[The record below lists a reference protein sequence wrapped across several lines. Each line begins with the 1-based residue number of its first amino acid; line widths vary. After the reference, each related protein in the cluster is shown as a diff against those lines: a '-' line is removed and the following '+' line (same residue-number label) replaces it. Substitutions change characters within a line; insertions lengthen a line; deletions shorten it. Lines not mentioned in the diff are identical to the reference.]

1 MTPRKCT
8 ICGQEYTPTAYNQT
22 RCKTCVDA
30 RRMRCK
36 LCGAIYTAEAY
47 NRPGNR
53 SRCPDCLAKLR
64 GDINR
69 AQARPQSD
77 AARAKAHNAKSAAGR
92 INIHAAHEAQKS
104 HPRTAKGSH
113 EHAHA
118 KIWLLRSPDGQPFEV
133 RNLRAFIVEHP
144 DDFPNIPQARKQLYL
159 IARSHREPD
168 GNFRH
173 QHSYHGWTMDAPPI
187 IPEDIAQAKAYRERL
202 ENKRQAMRDAS
213 QPTDMESDAP

>member
-22 RCKTCVDA
+22 RCKECVDA

-36 LCGAIYTAEAY
+36 ICGVVYTAEAY

-53 SRCPDCLAKLR
+53 SRCPACLSKFR
-64 GDINR
+64 GDMNR

-77 AARAKAHNAKSAAGR
+77 AARAKAHDAKGAVGR
-92 INIHAAHEAQKS
+92 ITIRAAQDASKT

-118 KIWLLRSPDGQPFEV
+118 KIYFMRSPRGEGYEV
-133 RNLRAFIVEHP
+133 QNLCAFIMEHP
-144 DDFPNIPQARKQLYL
+144 EDFPNAAQARKQLYL
-159 IARSHREPD
+159 IARSLREPD
-168 GNFRH
+168 GDFRH
-173 QHSYHGWTMDAPPI
+173 QYSYFGWTMDAPPVL
-187 IPEDIAQAKAYRERL
+187 PDGIAKANAYREVMEL
-202 ENKRQAMRDAS
+202 HRQQRREQAQATCDCKE
-213 QPTDMESDAP
+213 P